1 MAITHSTTIRNGLCN
16 YTVDA
21 LDQGSGAGKLK
32 IYSDTGLTNLLA
44 TFTLADPA
52 FGAASS
58 GQATAAAIT
67 PITASASGTALAF
80 SATDSDNVVIFQ
92 GNVGVAGSGASCILN
107 TTTLVSGGSLSVNT
121 FTYAAPV

>member
-1 MAITHSTTIRNGLCN
+1 MGITHSTAIRNGLADLV
-16 YTVDA
+16 VDS
-21 LDQGSGAGKLK
+21 LDAGAAAGKLK
-32 IYSDTGLTNLLA
+32 IYSDTGLTTLLA

-58 GQATAAAIT
+58 GQATASAIT

-80 SATDSDNVVIFQ
+80 SATDSDDVVKFQ
-92 GNVGVAGSGASCILN
+92 GDVGVSGSGAACILN
-107 TTTLVSGGSLSVNT
+107 TTAIVSGGALSVNT

>member
-32 IYSDTGLTNLLA
+32 IYSDTGLTTLLA

-80 SATDSDNVVIFQ
+80 S
-92 GNVGVAGSGASCILN
+92 CILN